1 MATKTVLLGVAV
13 GSIVCGGYATEVIG
27 RELPFKAK
35 YSGSGMSAYPD
46 PNHDGIR
53 AGTGVLGCTSNL
65 GRCTAQ
71 GVGEAVYT
79 GSATCP
85 NGNPG
90 IGLELIPGTGHGF
103 TRFDKGDMLFSEL
116 VTESVCYDPSLRM
129 HFKSGTGKIHR
140 GHRSIRRCDR
150 RVSVRRNA
158 VGVVSRCRGQRLCR
172 SGRPHHGNHRS
183 ARQLTRCR
191 ESRATGRRARVG
203 LSPASIPRADP
214 DAPAIRRRRRITGA
228 AGGLATCTRCR
239 SYRSS
244 RCPTAL

>member
-1 MATKTVLLGVAV
+1 MPMTTPTAIPSRRRAHGQQPSNVNASHHTTEGVMAIKTVLLGVAV

-65 GRCTAQ
+65 GRCAAQ

-129 HFKSGTGKIHR
+129 HFKSGTGKYT
-140 GHRSIRRCDR
+140 G
-150 RVSVRRNA
+150 
-158 VGVVSRCRGQRLCR
+158 GT
-172 SGRPHHGNHRS
+172 GRFAG
-183 ARQLTRCR
+183 
-191 ESRATGRRARVG
+191 ATGEYQFEGTQWV
-203 LSPASIPRADP
+203 LYL
-214 DAPAIRRRRRITGA
+214 DAEANGFAAQEGRITGTIVLP
-228 AGGLATCTRCR
+228 GN
-239 SYRSS
+239 
-244 RCPTAL
+244 